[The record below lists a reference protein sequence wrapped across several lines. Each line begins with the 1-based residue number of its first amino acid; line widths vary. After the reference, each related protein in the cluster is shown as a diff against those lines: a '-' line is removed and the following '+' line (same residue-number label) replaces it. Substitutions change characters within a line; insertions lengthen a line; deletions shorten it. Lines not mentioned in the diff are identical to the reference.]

1 MKRAVLIGINYF
13 GTKSE
18 LQGCHNDV
26 DGVGAFLGGLGYEMT
41 VMKDG
46 TGGTLNPTRANI
58 LRELGRAV
66 AATGPGDTLFIHYSG
81 HGSYGSDLSGDEL
94 DKKDEFICPVDGEY
108 IRDDELYVL
117 LVAGLHPQG
126 RIRAIFDCCHSGTI
140 LDARYRWRIGESIYV
155 ENKKSFEEKDILMI
169 SGCMDSQTSAD
180 ALIAKKYAGALTW
193 GFLQSL
199 EYISFYTWKDLLMS
213 IRDKLSKDR
222 YDQIP
227 QLSYDRINLQKL
239 KVDL

>member
-1 MKRAVLIGINYF
+1 MKRGVLIGINYF

-26 DGVGAFLGGLGYEMT
+26 DGVGAYLSTLGYELT
-41 VMKDG
+41 ILKDG
-46 TGGTLNPTRANI
+46 VSGIEPTRANI
-58 LRELGRAV
+58 LRELSRAV
-66 AATGPGDTLFIHYSG
+66 AATGPNDTLFIHYSG
-81 HGSYGSDLSGDEL
+81 HGSYGTDLGGDEL
-94 DKKDEFICPVDGEY
+94 DKKDEFICPVDNNY

-140 LDARYRWRIGESIYV
+140 IDARYRWRIGESIYV

-180 ALIAKKYAGALTW
+180 AFIGAKYAGALTW

-199 EYISFYTWKDLLMS
+199 EYINFYTWKDLLIS
-213 IRDKLSKDR
+213 IREKLSKDR

-227 QLSYDRINLQKL
+227 QLSYDRINLQKT
-239 KVDL
+239 KVDI